1 MMFLSDSIL
10 FMSSASPTDSSNNL
24 LIFNSSDMA
33 QINASN
39 SSPNHSNDLD
49 LENNEIPMNL
59 LPAGNCE
66 IFISIEI
73 PEYKDFF
80 FRNND

>member
-59 LPAGNCE
+59 LPAGN
-66 IFISIEI
+66 
-73 PEYKDFF
+73 
-80 FRNND
+80 